1 MKSKFNT
8 VFDIIINEIA
18 AVSANTSAVSA
29 NNVNTPVETANAAKP
44 KKHGNIITRNLNS
57 DTLLSFATHLQSQ
70 KKFWT
75 GDWGTKDV
83 IASLQARSKKRYL
96 NSMHGII
103 DYKKCNHPILTM
115 NLQDEFFTKIKA
127 RIQQLNQKQQTPQPQ
142 PQPQTQPQQ
151 PPQQS

>member
-8 VFDIIINEIA
+8 VFDNIINEFVA
-18 AVSANTSAVSA
+18 
-29 NNVNTPVETANAAKP
+29 TANAAKLMMHNTDASANKANTP
-44 KKHGNIITRNLNS
+44 AKHGNIITRNLNS
-57 DTLLSFATHLQSQ
+57 DTLLSFFTHLQSQ

-96 NSMHGII
+96 NSIHGII

-115 NLQDEFFTKIKA
+115 NLQDEFFNKIKA
-127 RIQQLNQKQQTPQPQ
+127 KIQQIDQNQQTPQ
-142 PQPQTQPQQ
+142 QPQQ
-151 PPQQS
+151 QS